1 MCYRFFSVA
10 GSILASDLVYYVR
23 SSGGGLH
30 PLLGNRKY
38 IYPRVG
44 RRGRKVAG
52 SWRAY
57 VSGWRVQVEIGG
69 ACGYRS
75 EVSIRGVSFSRRS
88 ALRIQINTRHL
99 GLGGAGIRRIRRKR
113 GDGERFERGRG
124 GVRGKIEE
132 EKVEETLE
140 QQATAAPSFLQSW
153 NTSKTSARKQFL

>member
-1 MCYRFFSVA
+1 M
-10 GSILASDLVYYVR
+10 
-23 SSGGGLH
+23 
-30 PLLGNRKY
+30 
-38 IYPRVG
+38 
-44 RRGRKVAG
+44 
-52 SWRAY
+52 
-57 VSGWRVQVEIGG
+57 SGWRVQVEIGC